1 MIAPTE
7 LDYIAYRAERE
18 AVLAAATGDA
28 RVAAVHEEMSR
39 RYAARFLRGLRP
51 ASEVVATR

>member
-28 RVAAVHEEMSR
+28 RVAAVHEELSR

-51 ASEVVATR
+51 LNEMQRDR

>member
-28 RVAAVHEEMSR
+28 RVAAVHEELSR
-39 RYAARFLRGLRP
+39 RYAARFLRGLAERP
-51 ASEVVATR
+51 AAR